1 MTVFRA
7 RPWFLPTSLAAF
19 LTEAWPDGPADDPSD
34 SRPDTRPDT
43 APDAPSDA
51 PSDGPSDTP
60 PDTRSADS
68 GATDRRS
75 HPDPSGTLGKA
86 PDKPADRP

>member
-19 LTEAWPDGPADDPSD
+19 LTEAWPDGPAD
-34 SRPDTRPDT
+34 
-43 APDAPSDA
+43 APSDA
-51 PSDGPSDTP
+51 RPDTGSDGPSDTP
-60 PDTRSADS
+60 SGTPSDTRSADS
-68 GATDRRS
+68 GPTDCSSR
-75 HPDPSGTLGKA
+75 PDTAGSPDRD